1 VSGTKFEE
9 ELSGKVEA
17 IYSASDVLAQ
27 RRIPRCRD
35 ESRHGTHETSAC
47 ATPANNISAWPLE
60 AYSPPLM

>member
-9 ELSGKVEA
+9 EMSGKVEA

-35 ESRHGTHETSAC
+35 ESRHGKSAC
-47 ATPANNISAWPLE
+47 ATSANDICVDRPL
-60 AYSPPLM
+60 AAHSPPLM